1 MQVIENIDIV
11 IIYVF
16 IHIFLLLHIC
26 SETMALMENIA
37 EQVVKEVEDHLSENE
52 KPPLPTSAKVALK
65 SQVLEIKSPDHR
77 IRALISKCCD
87 LQLVIFN
94 QVVSDIHHILL

>member
-1 MQVIENIDIV
+1 MDIV
-11 IIYVF
+11 IINVF
-16 IHIFLLLHIC
+16 IPLLLLLHIH

-52 KPPLPTSAKVALK
+52 KPPLPASAKVALK

-77 IRALISKCCD
+77 IRALISKHC
-87 LQLVIFN
+87 N
-94 QVVSDIHHILL
+94 